1 MTFIQTTPLLNGLG
15 LIHGGDE
22 PRPKTARNQQ
32 GQQSLRSTSSLANLI
47 HFARHP
53 VENVGEAVENW
64 YDGSTKEERARR
76 QLLADRKQ
84 LLYLKL
90 RTVSLPVYVVV
101 AIADGSACRPQPMR
115 TGKPQQKTLMI

>member
-15 LIHGGDE
+15 LIHGGAE
-22 PRPKTARNQQ
+22 SRPKSVNNQL
-32 GQQSLRSTSSLANLI
+32 GQQSLRSTNSLANLI

-76 QLLADRKQ
+76 QVLADRKQ

-90 RTVSLPVYVVV
+90 RTVSLLVYVVV
-101 AIADGSACRPQPMR
+101 ADC
-115 TGKPQQKTLMI
+115 